1 MPPGRRSKPLRALV
15 AAGSV
20 LAAAGTGHALRNR
33 MVLRHPPTDPPPVQV
48 PVSVLVPARDE
59 AGRIGPTVR
68 SLLEQRGLDDV
79 EILVLDDAST
89 DGTADAVRAAAD
101 GDPRL
106 RVLTGTA
113 PPPGV
118 LGKPH
123 ACSTLAAHARGR
135 ILVHVD
141 ADVVLAP
148 HAVAAAVAVL
158 RGPDPLDLLCPWPRQ
173 ATGGVLGRLVQP
185 LLAWSWLTLLPLRAA
200 ERSAR
205 PSLVAA
211 NGQFLVVEAAALARA
226 GGWDAVRETV
236 LDDIGLAR
244 AVRATGGRT
253 GLADGSSLAT
263 CRMYATGRDLRA
275 GYRKSLWAAFG
286 SPAGAVAVGAGLL
299 LVYVVPA
306 AAALTGSR
314 TGAAGWAVAVAG
326 RLLAARWVEAPAART
341 VVGDAVAHP
350 VSVLAVLALLA
361 SSWVGRV
368 RGTLV
373 WKGRTL

>member
-1 MPPGRRSKPLRALV
+1 MPPRRRSKPLRALV
-15 AAGSV
+15 AAGSL
-20 LAAAGTGHALRNR
+20 LAAAGTAHAARNR
-33 MVLRHPPTDPPPVQV
+33 AVLRRPPADPPAVGV

-59 AGRIGPTVR
+59 AHRILPTVR
-68 SLLEQRGLDDV
+68 ALQDQRGLDDV
-79 EILVLDDAST
+79 EILVLDDGST
-89 DGTADAVRAAAD
+89 DGTADLVRAAAR
-101 GDPRL
+101 GDPRV
-106 RVLTGTA
+106 RVLTGTP
-113 PPPGV
+113 PPPGA

-123 ACSTLAAHARGR
+123 ACAALAARARGQ

-148 HAVAAAVAVL
+148 DAVAAAVAVL

-173 ATGGVLGRLVQP
+173 ATGGLLGRLVQP
-185 LLAWSWLTLLPLRAA
+185 LLAWSWLTLLPLRRA

-211 NGQFLVVEAAALARA
+211 NGQFLLVEASALARA
-226 GGWDAVRETV
+226 GGWDAARDAV

-244 AVRATGGRT
+244 AVRAAGGRT

-263 CRMYATGRDLRA
+263 CRMYATGRELRA

-306 AAALTGSR
+306 VAALAGSR
-314 TGAAGWAVAVAG
+314 TGAAGWAAAALG
-326 RLLAARWVEAPAART
+326 RALAARWVETPSAWDAA
-341 VVGDAVAHP
+341 AHP
-350 VSVLAVLALLA
+350 LSVLAVLALLC
-361 SSWVGRV
+361 SSWAGRV

-373 WKGRTL
+373 WKGRPL